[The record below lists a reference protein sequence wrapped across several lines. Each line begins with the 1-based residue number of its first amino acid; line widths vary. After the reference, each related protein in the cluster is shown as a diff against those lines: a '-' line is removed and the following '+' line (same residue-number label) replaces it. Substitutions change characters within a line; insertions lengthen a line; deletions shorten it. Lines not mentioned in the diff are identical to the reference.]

1 MDLNKIPLFDAVRK
15 RLDWLSQ
22 RQEILAQNIA
32 NSDTPKYRPHDLKPF
47 NFKSLVDRERMQ
59 LGVRVTSVNHI
70 TGKPQRL
77 RNFNEVET
85 RKPYESTPNGNAV
98 ILEEQMMKINETN
111 ISYKLTSDLY
121 KKHTRMIQIA
131 LGRG

>member
-1 MDLNKIPLFDAVRK
+1 MDLNKVPLFNAVKK

-22 RQEILAQNIA
+22 RQEILSQNIA
-32 NSDTPKYRPHDLKPF
+32 NADTPKYRPHDLRPF
-47 NFKSLVDRERMQ
+47 NFQDLVNRERMQ

-70 TGKPQRL
+70 VGKPQRL
-77 RNFNEVET
+77 RNFNEIRV
-85 RKPYESTPNGNAV
+85 RKPYESAPNGNSV

-121 KKHTRMIQIA
+121 KKHMKMILTA
-131 LGRG
+131 LGRR